1 MLIVHFDELLQ
12 LIFPLNGLSKVHISY
27 QNTST
32 PFDLFSFTLGKT
44 VEGVE
49 FDLRNECTGPVVV
62 VVATVVMWELTRDV
76 GIYLVN

>member
-1 MLIVHFDELLQ
+1 M
-12 LIFPLNGLSKVHISY
+12 VHISY

-49 FDLRNECTGPVVV
+49 IDLRNECTGAIV
-62 VVATVVMWELTRDV
+62 VVATVMMWELTRDV